1 MLLLAPN
8 AHAEIVLKD
17 AVKIWTL
24 KASIFK
30 DWKLAFIFSQF
41 NDDLLLKVL
50 VCPYLLIA
58 NAASYYTLDTVYI
71 AFNGYVMIYTGV
83 YSSLLFVFLSLFF
96 CHSV

>member
-24 KASIFK
+24 KTSIFK
-30 DWKLAFIFSQF
+30 DWKLAFLFSQF
-41 NDDLLLKVL
+41 NDDLLLVY
-50 VCPYLLIA
+50 PYLLIA

-71 AFNGYVMIYTGV
+71 ALNGYVMIYTGV